1 MTITKPPRKPGLTRE
16 NAQVLADRVVEQ
28 WGVNRLYEVSKG
40 ARAEEYQ
47 REPELFESDWKMH
60 IGETVPGGSLQVGD
74 TVSYWGQ
81 ADELRKGVVNDILL
95 HDDPVSIS
103 MKVVPWVEIHSPTEH
118 AQYLL
123 HIDGEACLVIAADA
137 SPVQES

>member
-1 MTITKPPRKPGLTRE
+1 MTTTMPPRKLRLTRE

-28 WGVNRLYEVSKG
+28 WGVNRLYEVSKES
-40 ARAEEYQ
+40 RSEEYL
-47 REPELFESDWKMH
+47 REPELFESDWVAH
-60 IGETVPGGSLQVGD
+60 FGDTVPGGNLRVGD

-81 ADELRKGVVNDILL
+81 ADEPRTGVVNDILL

-103 MKVVPWVEIHSPTEH
+103 MRVVPWAELHSPIEH

-123 HIDGEACLVIAADA
+123 DIDGEKYSIFALDA
-137 SPVQES
+137 SPV